1 MTIRRNLCSK
11 QFFWISTAPFWIRWA
26 TSDITSTRRLPPSL
40 SRPSR
45 GSKRAASS
53 ATAHGSSWTHGA
65 KELEACYEYF
75 REHFSR
81 NTQER
86 TRLYEGEI
94 ETLSALKARGL
105 KLGVV
110 TNKPQDA
117 TEGCIQK
124 FFPEGLFDFVGG
136 DTGSFPCK
144 PDPSLAQYAAL
155 SLRVAPSECAFVGD
169 GETDAMV
176 ARNAGMFGVSVLWG
190 YRTQEELSRVG
201 ASRFVSSYEELFR
214 VLTTF

>member
-1 MTIRRNLCSK
+1 MPASASAASI
-11 QFFWISTAPFWIRWA
+11 FFVMFAASASAAFASSSTAFAAHHVQDFGNFLVCGIA
-26 TSDITSTRRLPPSL
+26 HFDNL
-40 SRPSR
+40 SFENQVFSCMWVIQV
-45 GSKRAASS
+45 KYNFIVA
-53 ATAHGSSWTHGA
+53 
-65 KELEACYEYF
+65 YF
-75 REHFSR
+75 SH
-81 NTQER
+81 
-86 TRLYEGEI
+86 
-94 ETLSALKARGL
+94 
-105 KLGVV
+105 
-110 TNKPQDA
+110 
-117 TEGCIQK
+117 
-124 FFPEGLFDFVGG
+124 VGG